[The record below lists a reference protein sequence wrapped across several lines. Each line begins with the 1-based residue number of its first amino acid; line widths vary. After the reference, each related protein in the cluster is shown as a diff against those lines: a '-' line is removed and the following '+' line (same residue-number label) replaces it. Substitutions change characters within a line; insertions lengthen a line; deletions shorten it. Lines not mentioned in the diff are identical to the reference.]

1 MGKEVLIEEADKLNV
16 LCLHGYRQNGDSFRS
31 KTGSLRKIIKKFV
44 NFTYISAPHLAKPI
58 NENDPID
65 ENQRS
70 WWFNKDDSS
79 FKGTNVDGPAFKFE
93 ESLKFVEEVWN
104 KGNFQG
110 LIGFSQGASFVSLIA
125 SMSAKSLT
133 SIKPRFVF
141 LAAGFPSQSLAHKN
155 LYEIKIPIPSLH
167 VYGLND
173 EIICHELSLKL
184 LDSFENPQ
192 VKTHEGGHYVPS
204 SSKEKQCYV
213 DFFRNHLENYLEYKE
228 MQRDGIVVEN
238 SSDD

>member
-1 MGKEVLIEEADKLNV
+1 MGKEVLIQEADKLNV

-31 KTGSLRKIIKKFV
+31 KTGSLRKIIKNFA
-44 NFTYISAPHLAKPI
+44 NFTYISAPHFSKPI
-58 NENDPID
+58 NENEIN

-70 WWFNKDDSS
+70 WWFNKEDSS
-79 FKGTNVDGPAFKFE
+79 FKGTNIDGPAYKFE

-104 KGNFQG
+104 NGDFQG

-125 SMSAKSLT
+125 SMSMKSLT

-155 LYEIKIPIPSLH
+155 YYEHKITIPSLH

-173 EIICHELSLKL
+173 EIISHELSKKL
-184 LDSFENPQ
+184 QESFDNPQ
-192 VKTHEGGHYVPS
+192 VHTHEGGHCLVA

-213 DFFRNHLENYLEYKE
+213 DFFRNQLTSYLEFKE
-228 MQRDGIVVEN
+228 LQRESGIVADN
-238 SSDD
+238 SND